1 MASNANDLLKGKA
14 PYKEIFI
21 QYGLFTTII
30 HAFFIKI
37 SGYKVISIFYGTS
50 FIYSVSMFL
59 FYLLIKKKF
68 EEYFALFGLI
78 CLFLIHPFTNHPWHN
93 YITFLFLILSLICLE
108 NIGLKGKFVSGFFFS
123 LAVLSYEKFIL
134 VFILFFITYF
144 SLNLINKDYKKIFYF
159 LLGFFIPILFFLF
172 YLNQNQI
179 LDKWFLFHSISNLYL
194 DSSYILLLFNF
205 IKTIIFTSLT
215 KLSLNHI
222 GYFFYNL
229 IFYFL
234 ILKKKKLRK
243 KKNI

>member
-1 MASNANDLLKGKA
+1 MNITSPRNFKYLAIAIPLFSFLISIWQSQYVYDGHHWGLMASNANDLLKGKA

-159 LLGFFIPILFFLF
+159 LLGF
-172 YLNQNQI
+172 YT
-179 LDKWFLFHSISNLYL
+179 Y
-194 DSSYILLLFNF
+194 
-205 IKTIIFTSLT
+205 IIFFV
-215 KLSLNHI
+215 LSKSKSNI
-222 GYFFYNL
+222 G
-229 IFYFL
+229 
-234 ILKKKKLRK
+234 
-243 KKNI
+243 